1 MFKTAALTRACC
13 EFALFQFGL
22 FGIIHVRE
30 QHESNSWG
38 PYPSSGREMKFRR
51 CLFTFSIKREIRY
64 FHVVVVVLRKRQKSV
79 MHVQSCC
86 LAY

>member
-1 MFKTAALTRACC
+1 MYANNMSRTPGDHIQVQEEK
-13 EFALFQFGL
+13 
-22 FGIIHVRE
+22 
-30 QHESNSWG
+30 
-38 PYPSSGREMKFRR
+38 MKFRR